1 MSRAVSNIMLASIV
15 IVATVVVGGT
25 AQKDC
30 GIPRV
35 NGKPN
40 DVCPMVPDSNRPLC
54 EEFVGI
60 FHCDYEKKQW
70 GLTFGYCLT
79 TQANNTYIFSGCPYL
94 IEASGTSNNLTN
106 VDHFYY
112 VLPNDISEINT
123 SVCHLLH
130 REGALCRNCKPG
142 HGPSVYSFDL
152 TCEKCHWYGLPLY
165 LLLEFLPI
173 TVFFVII
180 VMFHISITSPP
191 WTAFI
196 MYCQAFANV
205 IPSDPLI
212 YNYAEGVS
220 PLLLKVGL
228 FVSGIWSL
236 DFFRTVIPPFCVS
249 SKLRNID
256 VYMLAYLS
264 GLYPLVLVALAYIL
278 IELHARNFRSL
289 VWLWRP
295 IGVCFARI
303 RRSWN
308 PKSSVMNAFA
318 TFVLLAYTRLLF
330 VSFTFLYPRRLIEVN
345 CMKNDWTSH
354 TVLQMDPQEAFFG
367 KTHIPYA
374 LFAIFI
380 LIVFVLFPALL
391 LCLYPT
397 RLASYFLCCCKYRR
411 SQGLRAFVECFQG
424 CYKDGTGGTWD
435 LRWVSSLYL
444 FLRIVVVAQFLGLQ
458 SQDWAGVSA
467 YNETVINF
475 GTALFIVIVRPY
487 KSNRMNILDSL
498 ILALMGVL
506 VLLFQAWRK
515 NFSTLQ
521 ALSMSHVMW
530 FGIFFVAS
538 IPFICLGCYIC
549 YSIFKI
555 AANYMLPKRKS
566 LDNTEDHFSP
576 TDSLLHRS
584 LQYSSF

>member
-1 MSRAVSNIMLASIV
+1 MSRAVATIVFVSIG
-15 IVATVVVGGT
+15 IVTTCAVGGT
-25 AQKDC
+25 AKKDC
-30 GIPRV
+30 GIPV
-35 NGKPN
+35 VEMKPN
-40 DVCPMVPDSNRPLC
+40 EVCPMIPDNNRPLC
-54 EEFVGI
+54 EEFLGV
-60 FHCDYEKKQW
+60 FHCDYAKKQW
-70 GLTFGYCLT
+70 GLTFGYCIT
-79 TQANNTYIFSGCPYL
+79 IQDNKAGYIFSGCPYL
-94 IEASGTSNNLTN
+94 VEAPSSNLTN
-106 VDHFYY
+106 FDHFYY
-112 VLPNDISEINT
+112 VLPDNTSQINT
-123 SVCHLLH
+123 QVCHLLN
-130 REGALCRNCKPG
+130 REGDLCRNCTYG
-142 HGPSVYSFDL
+142 HGPTVFSFDL
-152 TCEKCHWYGLPLY
+152 KCEKCHWYGLPLY

-173 TVFFVII
+173 TVFFLVIVI
-180 VMFHISITSPP
+180 FQISITSPP
-191 WTAFI
+191 MTAFV

-228 FVSGIWSL
+228 SVSGIWSL
-236 DFFRTVIPPFCVS
+236 DFFRAIIPPFCVS
-249 SKLRNID
+249 SRLRNIH
-256 VYMLAYLS
+256 VYMLAYVS
-264 GLYPLVLVALAYIL
+264 GLYPLLLIGFTYTL

-295 IGVCFARI
+295 FGVCFARI

-330 VSFTFLYPRRLIEVN
+330 VSFTFLYPRRLIEVDY
-345 CMKNDWTSH
+345 KRNDCTSH
-354 TVLQMDPQEAFFG
+354 TVLQMDPQKEFFG

-374 LFAIFI
+374 MFAII
-380 LIVFVLFPALL
+380 VLIVFVLFPALL

-397 RLASYFLCCCKYRR
+397 RLASYFLCCCKHRR
-411 SQGLRAFVECFQG
+411 SEAIRAFVECFQG

-444 FLRIVVVAQFLGLQ
+444 FLRIFVVAQFLGLQ
-458 SQDWAGVSA
+458 SKDWSGVAA
-467 YNETVINF
+467 YNEIFINF
-475 GTALFIVIVRPY
+475 GAALFIVIVRPY

-498 ILALMGVL
+498 ILALMGLL

-515 NFSTLQ
+515 NFSSLEE
-521 ALSMSHVMW
+521 LSMSRTMW
-530 FGIFFVAS
+530 YGIYFLAS

-555 AANYMLPKRKS
+555 AAKRILPRKKNYECE
-566 LDNTEDHFSP
+566 EDSFLP